1 MQPEPDRLGAVP
13 KRRHS
18 IEVRVGQVAQLAQDA
33 PVRLEEHLAHLV
45 DPAIDLLRA
54 AVAMLLAPA
63 RPALLGGRVI
73 GGPIRRACVLH
84 DPEEPVLGADH
95 VQGHRPDRPL
105 ARRGLPID
113 IRIAD
118 ARERAG
124 QVAIGGV
131 VLREDPLRLR
141 RPRGTQRREP
151 DGEIAQLVLGHE
163 QRETQA
169 LLVVLVPDPGPVE
182 LRIG

>member
-1 MQPEPDRLGAVP
+1 M
-13 KRRHS
+13 
-18 IEVRVGQVAQLAQDA
+18 
-33 PVRLEEHLAHLV
+33 
-45 DPAIDLLRA
+45 
-54 AVAMLLAPA
+54 
-63 RPALLGGRVI
+63 
-73 GGPIRRACVLH
+73 
-84 DPEEPVLGADH
+84 
-95 VQGHRPDRPL
+95 QGHRPDRPL